1 LTVHDGWGLKKDRR
15 PPVDKKMAL
24 VVDDEKN
31 IRLTFSETLHQMG
44 YDTRTAS
51 NGEEAMTKLQDTEF
65 ALVLLDF
72 RMPGM
77 DGIAVLRRIR
87 DVYPK
92 VPVIIITAHGTIK
105 SAVEAMK
112 LGAVDFIQKPCTPAE
127 IRELVGKIIE
137 RAAID
142 ETKVEDYPTL
152 IELCKRHV
160 TDRRLEE
167 AKAVAQRALAMDP
180 GRPEAYNL
188 IGAFQECRGE
198 WVEAQKYYRTA
209 LEIDPS
215 FKPAQAN
222 LDRTGSFHR
231 SGQIKL

>member
-1 LTVHDGWGLKKDRR
+1 MDGGLKKIDRR
-15 PPVDKKMAL
+15 PSVDKKLVL

-31 IRLTFSETLHQMG
+31 IRLTFSETLYQMG
-44 YDTRTAS
+44 YDTRTAP
-51 NGEEAMTKLQDTEF
+51 NGEEALTKLQDTEF

-77 DGIAVLRRIR
+77 DGIEVLRRIR

-92 VPVIIITAHGTIK
+92 VPVIIISAHGTIE

-112 LGAVDFIQKPCTPAE
+112 LGAGDFIQKPCTPAE
-127 IRELVGKIIE
+127 IRELVSKVME
-137 RAAID
+137 REAID
-142 ETKVEDYPTL
+142 ESKVMDYSMMM
-152 IELCKRHV
+152 ELCKRHV
-160 TDRRLEE
+160 TDRRLDE
-167 AKAVAQRALAMDP
+167 AKAVAQKALAIDP

-188 IGAFQECRGE
+188 LGAFQECRGE
-198 WVEAQKYYRTA
+198 RLEAQKYYRTA

-222 LDRTGSFHR
+222 LERTGSFHR

>member
-1 LTVHDGWGLKKDRR
+1 M
-15 PPVDKKMAL
+15 DKKPVL

-31 IRLTFSETLHQMG
+31 IRLTFSETMTQMG
-44 YDTRTAS
+44 FDTRTAS
-51 NGEEAMTKLQDTEF
+51 NGEEALTKMQGAEF
-65 ALVLLDF
+65 DLVLLDL

-77 DGIAVLRRIR
+77 DGIEVLRRIR
-87 DVYPK
+87 ERYPK
-92 VPVIIITAHGTIK
+92 VRVIMITAHGTVE

-112 LGAVDFIQKPCTPAE
+112 LGAVDFIQKPCTPDE
-127 IRELVGKIIE
+127 IRGLVGKVME
-137 RAAID
+137 REAID
-142 ETKVEDYPTL
+142 ESKVMDYSML
-152 IELCKRHV
+152 MELCKRHV

-167 AKAVAQRALAMDP
+167 AKAIAQKALALDP

-188 IGAFQECRGE
+188 LGAFQECRGE

-222 LDRTGSFHR
+222 LERTGSFHR

>member
-1 LTVHDGWGLKKDRR
+1 MGKK
-15 PPVDKKMAL
+15 PVL

-31 IRLTFSETLHQMG
+31 IRLTFSETMTQMG
-44 YDTRTAS
+44 FDTRTAS
-51 NGEEAMTKLQDTEF
+51 NGEEALTKMQGAEF
-65 ALVLLDF
+65 DLVLLDL

-77 DGIAVLRRIR
+77 DGIEVLRRIR
-87 DVYPK
+87 ERYPK
-92 VPVIIITAHGTIK
+92 VRVIMITAHGTVE

-112 LGAVDFIQKPCTPAE
+112 LGAVDFIQKPCTPDE
-127 IRELVGKIIE
+127 IRELVGKVME
-137 RAAID
+137 REAID
-142 ETKVEDYPTL
+142 ESKVMDYSML
-152 IELCKRHV
+152 MELCKRHV

-167 AKAVAQRALAMDP
+167 AKAVAQKALALDP

-188 IGAFQECRGE
+188 LGAFQECRGE

-222 LDRTGSFHR
+222 LERTGSFHR

>member
-1 LTVHDGWGLKKDRR
+1 MGKKTV
-15 PPVDKKMAL
+15 L

-31 IRLTFSETLHQMG
+31 IRLTFSETMTQMG
-44 YDTRTAS
+44 FDTRTAS
-51 NGEEAMTKLQDTEF
+51 NGEEALTKIQGAEF
-65 ALVLLDF
+65 DLVLLDL

-77 DGIAVLRRIR
+77 DGIEVLRRIR
-87 DVYPK
+87 ERYPK
-92 VPVIIITAHGTIK
+92 VRVIMITAHGTVE

-112 LGAVDFIQKPCTPAE
+112 FGAVDFIQKPCTPDE
-127 IRELVGKIIE
+127 IRELVGKVME
-137 RAAID
+137 REAID
-142 ETKVEDYPTL
+142 ESKVMDYSML
-152 IELCKRHV
+152 MELCKRHV

-167 AKAVAQRALAMDP
+167 AKAVAQKALALDP

-188 IGAFQECRGE
+188 LGAFQECRGE

-222 LDRTGSFHR
+222 LERTGSFHR

>member
-1 LTVHDGWGLKKDRR
+1 MGKKTV
-15 PPVDKKMAL
+15 L

-31 IRLTFSETLHQMG
+31 IRLTFSETMTQMG
-44 YDTRTAS
+44 FDTRTAS
-51 NGEEAMTKLQDTEF
+51 NGEEALTKMQGTEF
-65 ALVLLDF
+65 DLVLLDL

-77 DGIAVLRRIR
+77 DGIEVLRRIR
-87 DVYPK
+87 ERCPK
-92 VPVIIITAHGTIK
+92 VRVIMITAHGTVE

-112 LGAVDFIQKPCTPAE
+112 LGAVDFIQKPCTPDE
-127 IRELVGKIIE
+127 IRELVGKVME
-137 RAAID
+137 REAID
-142 ETKVEDYPTL
+142 ESKVMDYSML
-152 IELCKRHV
+152 MELCKRHV

-167 AKAVAQRALAMDP
+167 AKAVAQKALALDP

-188 IGAFQECRGE
+188 LGAFQECRGE

-222 LDRTGSFHR
+222 LERTGSFHR

>member
-1 LTVHDGWGLKKDRR
+1 M
-15 PPVDKKMAL
+15 DKKPVL

-31 IRLTFSETLHQMG
+31 IRLTFSETMTQMG
-44 YDTRTAS
+44 FDTRTAS
-51 NGEEAMTKLQDTEF
+51 NGEEALTKMQGAEF
-65 ALVLLDF
+65 DLVLLDL

-77 DGIAVLRRIR
+77 DGIEVLRRIR
-87 DVYPK
+87 ERYPK
-92 VPVIIITAHGTIK
+92 VRVIMITAHGTVE

-112 LGAVDFIQKPCTPAE
+112 LGAVDFIQKPCTPDE
-127 IRELVGKIIE
+127 IRELVGKVME
-137 RAAID
+137 REAID
-142 ETKVEDYPTL
+142 ESKVMDYSML
-152 IELCKRHV
+152 MELCKRHV

-167 AKAVAQRALAMDP
+167 AKAVAQKALALDP

-188 IGAFQECRGE
+188 LGAFQECRGE

-222 LDRTGSFHR
+222 LERTGSFHR

>member
-1 LTVHDGWGLKKDRR
+1 M
-15 PPVDKKMAL
+15 DKKPVL

-31 IRLTFSETLHQMG
+31 IRLTFSETMTQMG
-44 YDTRTAS
+44 FDTRTAS
-51 NGEEAMTKLQDTEF
+51 NGEEALTKMQGAEF
-65 ALVLLDF
+65 DLVLLDL

-77 DGIAVLRRIR
+77 DGIEVLRRIR
-87 DVYPK
+87 ERYPK
-92 VPVIIITAHGTIK
+92 VRVIMITAHGTVE

-112 LGAVDFIQKPCTPAE
+112 LGAVDFIQKPCTPDE
-127 IRELVGKIIE
+127 IRELVGKVME
-137 RAAID
+137 REAID
-142 ETKVEDYPTL
+142 ESKVMDYSML
-152 IELCKRHV
+152 MELCKRHV

-167 AKAVAQRALAMDP
+167 AKAVAQKALALDP

-188 IGAFQECRGE
+188 LGAFQECRGE

-222 LDRTGSFHR
+222 LQRTGSFHR

>member
-1 LTVHDGWGLKKDRR
+1 M
-15 PPVDKKMAL
+15 DKKPVL

-31 IRLTFSETLHQMG
+31 IRLTFSETMTQMG
-44 YDTRTAS
+44 FDTRTAS
-51 NGEEAMTKLQDTEF
+51 NGEEALTKMKGAEF
-65 ALVLLDF
+65 ALVLLDL

-77 DGIAVLRRIR
+77 DGIEVLRRIR
-87 DVYPK
+87 EMYPK
-92 VPVIIITAHGTIK
+92 VRVIMITAHGTVE

-112 LGAVDFIQKPCTPAE
+112 LGAVDFIQKPCTPDE
-127 IRELVGKIIE
+127 IRELVGKVME
-137 RAAID
+137 REAID
-142 ETKVEDYPTL
+142 ESKVMDYSML
-152 IELCKRHV
+152 MELCKRHV

-167 AKAVAQRALAMDP
+167 AKAVAQKALALDP

-188 IGAFQECRGE
+188 LGAFQECRGE

-222 LDRTGSFHR
+222 LQRTGSFHR

>member
-1 LTVHDGWGLKKDRR
+1 M
-15 PPVDKKMAL
+15 DKKPVL

-31 IRLTFSETLHQMG
+31 IRLTFSETMTQMG
-44 YDTRTAS
+44 FDTRTAS
-51 NGEEAMTKLQDTEF
+51 NGEEALTKMQGAEF
-65 ALVLLDF
+65 DLVLLDL

-77 DGIAVLRRIR
+77 DGIEVLRRIR
-87 DVYPK
+87 ERYPK
-92 VPVIIITAHGTIK
+92 VRVIMITAHGTVE

-112 LGAVDFIQKPCTPAE
+112 LGAVDFIQKPCTPDE
-127 IRELVGKIIE
+127 IRELVGKVME
-137 RAAID
+137 REAID
-142 ETKVEDYPTL
+142 ESKVMDYSML
-152 IELCKRHV
+152 MELCKRHV

-167 AKAVAQRALAMDP
+167 AKAIAQKALALDP

-188 IGAFQECRGE
+188 LGAFQECRGE

-222 LDRTGSFHR
+222 LERTGSFHR

>member
-1 LTVHDGWGLKKDRR
+1 M
-15 PPVDKKMAL
+15 DKKPVL

-31 IRLTFSETLHQMG
+31 IRLTFSETMTQMG
-44 YDTRTAS
+44 FDTRTAS
-51 NGEEAMTKLQDTEF
+51 NGEEALTKMQGAEF
-65 ALVLLDF
+65 DLVLLDL

-77 DGIAVLRRIR
+77 DGIEVLRRIR
-87 DVYPK
+87 ERYPK
-92 VPVIIITAHGTIK
+92 VRVIMITAHGTVE

-112 LGAVDFIQKPCTPAE
+112 LGAVDFIQKPCTPDE
-127 IRELVGKIIE
+127 IRELVGKVME
-137 RAAID
+137 REAID
-142 ETKVEDYPTL
+142 ESKVMDYSML
-152 IELCKRHV
+152 MELCKRHV
-160 TDRRLEE
+160 TDRQLEE
-167 AKAVAQRALAMDP
+167 AKAIAQKALALDP

-188 IGAFQECRGE
+188 LGAFQECRGE

-222 LDRTGSFHR
+222 LERTGSFHR

>member
-1 LTVHDGWGLKKDRR
+1 MGKKTV
-15 PPVDKKMAL
+15 L

-31 IRLTFSETLHQMG
+31 IRLTFSETMTQMG
-44 YDTRTAS
+44 FDTRTAS
-51 NGEEAMTKLQDTEF
+51 NGEEALTKMQGSEF
-65 ALVLLDF
+65 DLVLLDL

-77 DGIAVLRRIR
+77 DGIEVLRRIR
-87 DVYPK
+87 ERCPK
-92 VPVIIITAHGTIK
+92 VRVIMITAHGTVE

-112 LGAVDFIQKPCTPAE
+112 LGAVDFIQKPCTPDE
-127 IRELVGKIIE
+127 IRELVGKVME
-137 RAAID
+137 REAID
-142 ETKVEDYPTL
+142 ESKVMDYSML
-152 IELCKRHV
+152 MELCKRHV

-167 AKAVAQRALAMDP
+167 AKAVAQKALALDP

-188 IGAFQECRGE
+188 LGAFQECRGE

-222 LDRTGSFHR
+222 LERTGSFHR

>member
-1 LTVHDGWGLKKDRR
+1 M
-15 PPVDKKMAL
+15 DKKPVL

-31 IRLTFSETLHQMG
+31 IRLTFSETMTQMG
-44 YDTRTAS
+44 FDTRTAS
-51 NGEEAMTKLQDTEF
+51 NGEEALTKMQGAEF
-65 ALVLLDF
+65 DLVLLDL

-77 DGIAVLRRIR
+77 DGIEVLRRIR
-87 DVYPK
+87 ERYPK
-92 VPVIIITAHGTIK
+92 VRVIMITAHGTVE

-112 LGAVDFIQKPCTPAE
+112 LGAVDFIQKPCTPNE
-127 IRELVGKIIE
+127 IRELVGKVME
-137 RAAID
+137 RETID
-142 ETKVEDYPTL
+142 ESKVMDYSML
-152 IELCKRHV
+152 MELCKRHV

-167 AKAVAQRALAMDP
+167 AKAVAQKALALDP

-188 IGAFQECRGE
+188 LGAFQECRGE

-222 LDRTGSFHR
+222 LERTGSFHR

>member
-1 LTVHDGWGLKKDRR
+1 M
-15 PPVDKKMAL
+15 DKKPVL

-31 IRLTFSETLHQMG
+31 IRLTFSETMTQMG
-44 YDTRTAS
+44 FDTRTAS
-51 NGEEAMTKLQDTEF
+51 NGEEALTKMQGAEF
-65 ALVLLDF
+65 DLVLLDL

-77 DGIAVLRRIR
+77 DGIEVLRRIR
-87 DVYPK
+87 ERCPK
-92 VPVIIITAHGTIK
+92 VRVIMITAHGTVE

-112 LGAVDFIQKPCTPAE
+112 LGAVDFIQKPCTPDE
-127 IRELVGKIIE
+127 IRELVGKVME
-137 RAAID
+137 REAID
-142 ETKVEDYPTL
+142 ESKVMDYSML
-152 IELCKRHV
+152 MELCKRHV

-167 AKAVAQRALAMDP
+167 AKAVAQKALALDP

-188 IGAFQECRGE
+188 LGAFQECRGE

-222 LDRTGSFHR
+222 LERTGSFHR

>member
-1 LTVHDGWGLKKDRR
+1 M
-15 PPVDKKMAL
+15 DKKPVL

-31 IRLTFSETLHQMG
+31 IRLTFSETMTQMG
-44 YDTRTAS
+44 FDTRTAS
-51 NGEEAMTKLQDTEF
+51 NGEEALTKMQGSEF
-65 ALVLLDF
+65 DLVLLDL

-77 DGIAVLRRIR
+77 DGIEVLHRIR
-87 DVYPK
+87 ERYPK
-92 VPVIIITAHGTIK
+92 VRVIMITAHGTVE

-112 LGAVDFIQKPCTPAE
+112 LGAVDFIQKPCTPDE
-127 IRELVGKIIE
+127 IRKLVGKVME
-137 RAAID
+137 REAID
-142 ETKVEDYPTL
+142 ESKVMDYSML
-152 IELCKRHV
+152 MELCKRHV

-167 AKAVAQRALAMDP
+167 AKAVAQKALALDP

-188 IGAFQECRGE
+188 LGAFQECRGE

-222 LDRTGSFHR
+222 LERTGSFHR

>member
-1 LTVHDGWGLKKDRR
+1 MGKK
-15 PPVDKKMAL
+15 PVL

-31 IRLTFSETLHQMG
+31 IRLTFSETMTQMG
-44 YDTRTAS
+44 FDTRTAS
-51 NGEEAMTKLQDTEF
+51 NGEEALTKMQGTEF
-65 ALVLLDF
+65 DLVLLDL

-77 DGIAVLRRIR
+77 DGIEVLRRIR
-87 DVYPK
+87 ERYPK
-92 VPVIIITAHGTIK
+92 VRVIMITAHGTVE

-112 LGAVDFIQKPCTPAE
+112 LGAVDFIQKPCTPDE
-127 IRELVGKIIE
+127 IRGLVGKVME
-137 RAAID
+137 REAID
-142 ETKVEDYPTL
+142 ESKVMDYSML
-152 IELCKRHV
+152 MELCKRHV

-167 AKAVAQRALAMDP
+167 AKAIAQKALALDP

-188 IGAFQECRGE
+188 LGAFQECRGE
-198 WVEAQKYYRTA
+198 LVEAQKYYRTA

-222 LDRTGSFHR
+222 LERTGSFHR

>member
-1 LTVHDGWGLKKDRR
+1 M
-15 PPVDKKMAL
+15 DKKPAL
-24 VVDDEKN
+24 VVDDERN
-31 IRLTFSETLHQMG
+31 IRLTFSETMTQMG
-44 YDTRTAS
+44 FDTRTAS
-51 NGEEAMTKLQDTEF
+51 NGEEALTKMQGAEF
-65 ALVLLDF
+65 DLVLLDL

-77 DGIAVLRRIR
+77 DGIEVLRRMR
-87 DVYPK
+87 ERYPK
-92 VPVIIITAHGTIK
+92 VRVIMITAHGTVE

-112 LGAVDFIQKPCTPAE
+112 LGAVDFIQKPCTPDE
-127 IRELVGKIIE
+127 IRELVGKVME
-137 RAAID
+137 REAID
-142 ETKVEDYPTL
+142 ESKVMDYSML
-152 IELCKRHV
+152 MELCKRHV

-167 AKAVAQRALAMDP
+167 AKAVAQKALALDP

-188 IGAFQECRGE
+188 LGAFQECRGE

-222 LDRTGSFHR
+222 LERTGSFHR

>member
-1 LTVHDGWGLKKDRR
+1 M
-15 PPVDKKMAL
+15 DKKLAL

-31 IRLTFSETLHQMG
+31 IRLMFSETLTQMG
-44 YDTRTAS
+44 FETQTS
-51 NGEEAMTKLQDTEF
+51 TNGKETLAKMKETDF
-65 ALVLLDF
+65 DLVLLDF
-72 RMPGM
+72 RMSGM
-77 DGIAVLRRIR
+77 DGIEVLRCIR
-87 DVYPK
+87 EEYPK
-92 VPVIIITAHGTIK
+92 VRVIMITAHGTVE

-112 LGAVDFIQKPCTPAE
+112 LGAVDFIQKPCTPDE
-127 IRELVGKIIE
+127 IRELVGKVME
-137 RAAID
+137 REAID
-142 ETKVEDYPTL
+142 ESKVMDYSML
-152 IELCKRHV
+152 MELCKRHV

-167 AKAVAQRALAMDP
+167 AKAVAQKALALDP

-188 IGAFQECRGE
+188 LGAFQECRGE

-222 LDRTGSFHR
+222 LERTGSFHR

>member
-1 LTVHDGWGLKKDRR
+1 M
-15 PPVDKKMAL
+15 DKKPVL

-31 IRLTFSETLHQMG
+31 IRLTFSETMTQMG
-44 YDTRTAS
+44 FDTRTAS
-51 NGEEAMTKLQDTEF
+51 NGEEALTKMQGAEF
-65 ALVLLDF
+65 DLVLLDL

-77 DGIAVLRRIR
+77 DGIEVLRRIR
-87 DVYPK
+87 ERYPK
-92 VPVIIITAHGTIK
+92 VRVIMITAHGTVE

-112 LGAVDFIQKPCTPAE
+112 LGAVDFIQKPCTPDE
-127 IRELVGKIIE
+127 IRGLVGKVME
-137 RAAID
+137 REAID
-142 ETKVEDYPTL
+142 ESKVMDYSML
-152 IELCKRHV
+152 MELCKRHV

-167 AKAVAQRALAMDP
+167 AKAVAQKALALDP

-188 IGAFQECRGE
+188 LGAFQECRGE

-222 LDRTGSFHR
+222 LERTGSFHR

>member
-1 LTVHDGWGLKKDRR
+1 MGKKTV
-15 PPVDKKMAL
+15 L

-31 IRLTFSETLHQMG
+31 IRLTFSETMTQMG
-44 YDTRTAS
+44 FDTRTAS
-51 NGEEAMTKLQDTEF
+51 NGEEALTKMQGAEF
-65 ALVLLDF
+65 DLVLLDL

-77 DGIAVLRRIR
+77 DGIEVLRRIR
-87 DVYPK
+87 ERYPK
-92 VPVIIITAHGTIK
+92 VRVIMITAHGTVE

-112 LGAVDFIQKPCTPAE
+112 FGAVDFIQKPCTPDE
-127 IRELVGKIIE
+127 IRELVGKVME
-137 RAAID
+137 REAID
-142 ETKVEDYPTL
+142 ESKVMDYSML
-152 IELCKRHV
+152 MELCKRHV

-167 AKAVAQRALAMDP
+167 AKAIAQKALALDP

-188 IGAFQECRGE
+188 LGAFQECRGE

-222 LDRTGSFHR
+222 LERTGSFHR